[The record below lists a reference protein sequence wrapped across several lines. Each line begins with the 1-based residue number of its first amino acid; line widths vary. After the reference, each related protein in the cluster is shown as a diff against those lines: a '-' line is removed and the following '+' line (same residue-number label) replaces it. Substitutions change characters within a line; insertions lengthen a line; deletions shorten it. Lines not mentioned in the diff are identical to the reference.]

1 MELKLNFINNNVF
14 RVIFASRENYR
25 LVGEDQKILD
35 AEMSGH
41 FRQNSPVWPA
51 VGDWVKGSLQK
62 GAERDWLVI
71 EEVLPRTS
79 EIKRLGV
86 SKDGASQTLAANVD
100 ILFIVT
106 SANQDL
112 NFNRLDRYILL
123 AQAAGVNP
131 VVLINKIELCE
142 DPRNILDQLA
152 ERYELIDVHA
162 LSAVEKINL
171 EVFDLYLKPNTTVAF
186 VGSSGVG
193 KSSLTNYLLGSE
205 LMQTSE
211 IREEDSRGRHTTTH
225 RELQM
230 AKNNVAIIDTPGLR
244 SVGLT
249 DEVGFESLFADVE
262 NLIQQCK
269 FGDCRHENEPKCAV
283 VEALQSGELA
293 EERWQSY
300 SKMQREVQFQQRKV
314 DKALQSNEKKK
325 WAQISKSI
333 RQHYKQKR

>member
-1 MELKLNFINNNVF
+1 MELKLNLINNNVF
-14 RVIFASRENYR
+14 RVIFESRENYR
-25 LVGEDQKILD
+25 LVDENQNILN
-35 AEMSGH
+35 AEMSGY
-41 FRQNSPVWPA
+41 FRQHSPVWPA
-51 VGDWVKGSLQK
+51 VGDWVNGSRQV
-62 GAERDWLVI
+62 GAEGDWLLI

-86 SKDGASQTLAANVD
+86 SKDGSPQTLAANVD
-100 ILFIVT
+100 VLFIVT

-131 VVLINKIELCE
+131 VVLINKIELSH
-142 DPRNILDQLA
+142 DPRSVLDQVA
-152 ERYELIDVHA
+152 ERYVNIDVHA

-171 EVFDLYLKPNTTVAF
+171 EVFDLYLHPNTTVAF

-193 KSSLTNYLLGSE
+193 KSSLTNYLLDDE
-205 LMQTSE
+205 QMQTSE
-211 IREEDSRGRHTTTH
+211 IREGDSRGRHTTTH
-225 RELQM
+225 RELLM

-269 FGDCRHENEPKCAV
+269 FSDCQHKNEPKCAV
-283 VEALQSGELA
+283 IESLQNGDLS
-293 EERWQSY
+293 EERWVSY
-300 SKMQREVQFQQRKV
+300 NKMQREVSYQQRKV

-325 WAQISKSI
+325 WSQISKNI